1 MQKKL
6 LSLKKI
12 HQVKI
17 LSSRKIHKKIK
28 KELIK
33 IKMLNKDQMLTK
45 IKYYLKKF
53 RKKYQTN
60 KL

>member
-6 LSLKKI
+6 ISLKKI
-12 HQVKI
+12 NQVKI
-17 LSSRKIHKKIK
+17 LSSRKINKKIK

-33 IKMLNKDQMLTK
+33 RKMLNKDQMLTK
-45 IKYYLKKF
+45 ITCYLKKF

-60 KL
+60 KQ

>member
-6 LSLKKI
+6 ISLKKI
-12 HQVKI
+12 NQVKI
-17 LSSRKIHKKIK
+17 LSSRKINKKIK

-33 IKMLNKDQMLTK
+33 RKMLNKDQMLTK

-60 KL
+60 KQ